1 MDLYKILFFALIIL
15 VLAIYILLIVRKN
28 KNKDLIAASTEDNNY
43 MTEGMTIGMC
53 LGMAISMLIDADNM
67 AIGLSIGMML
77 GMVIGMNIKKWFK
90 RGALMYDIYIQLAIF
105 LAFVFVLKMF
115 LPKIK
120 GHMGESI
127 VKIKLNSLDKEK
139 YKVINN
145 LVLENAGGTTKS
157 TQIDHLVVS
166 TYGIFSIET
175 KNYKGWI
182 YGSEF
187 GKNWTQNIYG
197 NKKTFMNP
205 ILQNY
210 AHIKAV
216 ENILKDLYP
225 NMKYFSIIAFSP
237 EAEIKVKLKESVV
250 CKMSQV
256 SKEIEKLSNEDIID
270 KDELEKILEIIQG
283 NRLNISNRDHVKN
296 IKEAKKNKLKTQ
308 TGSTS
313 ETKKS
318 PSKKIEKSE
327 ESKSK
332 ITKEEV
338 KEKEAKLD
346 MKKEKNES
354 IKLCPK
360 CGSPL
365 EIRTGRY
372 GSFLGC
378 TNYPTCTYVE
388 SIKA

>member
-1 MDLYKILFFALIIL
+1 
-15 VLAIYILLIVRKN
+15 
-28 KNKDLIAASTEDNNY
+28 
-43 MTEGMTIGMC
+43 
-53 LGMAISMLIDADNM
+53 
-67 AIGLSIGMML
+67 
-77 GMVIGMNIKKWFK
+77 
-90 RGALMYDIYIQLAIF
+90 MYDIYIQLAIF

-166 TYGIFSIET
+166 TFGIFSIET

-182 YGSEF
+182 FGSEF

-216 ENILKDLYP
+216 ENILKDSYP
-225 NMKYFSIIAFSP
+225 EMKYFSIVAFSP
-237 EAEIKVKLKESVV
+237 EAEIKVKLKESIV
-250 CKMSQV
+250 CKMSEV
-256 SKEIEKLSNEDIID
+256 AKEIEKLSDEEIID
-270 KDELEKILEIIQG
+270 KAELEKILEIIRA

-296 IKEAKKNKLKTQ
+296 IKEAKKNKDKPKEDPA
-308 TGSTS
+308 SKM
-313 ETKKS
+313 KKS
-318 PSKKIEKSE
+318 PEKKIEKE
-327 ESKSK
+327 EETESK
-332 ITKEEV
+332 IIKEEV
-338 KEKEAKLD
+338 KENEAKLD
-346 MKKEKNES
+346 MKKRMTIS
-354 IKLCPK
+354 
-360 CGSPL
+360 
-365 EIRTGRY
+365 
-372 GSFLGC
+372 SFAQNAEVLL
-378 TNYPTCTYVE
+378 
-388 SIKA
+388 K

>member
-1 MDLYKILFFALIIL
+1 
-15 VLAIYILLIVRKN
+15 
-28 KNKDLIAASTEDNNY
+28 
-43 MTEGMTIGMC
+43 
-53 LGMAISMLIDADNM
+53 
-67 AIGLSIGMML
+67 
-77 GMVIGMNIKKWFK
+77 
-90 RGALMYDIYIQLAIF
+90 MYDVYIQLAIF
-105 LAFVFVLKMF
+105 LAFVFVLKML
-115 LPKIK
+115 LPTIK

-127 VKIKLNSLDKEK
+127 VKIKLKSLDKDK

-182 YGSEF
+182 FGSEF

-216 ENILKDLYP
+216 ENILKDSYP

-256 SKEIEKLSNEDIID
+256 SKEIEKLSNEEIIE
-270 KDELEKILEIIQG
+270 KGELEKILEIIQG

-296 IKEAKKNKLKTQ
+296 IKEAKKNKDKSKENQ
-308 TGSTS
+308 AIKI
-313 ETKKS
+313 KKS
-318 PSKKIEKSE
+318 LEKKIEKVE
-327 ESKSK
+327 EINPK
-332 ITKEEV
+332 IIKEEV
-338 KEKEAKLD
+338 KGKEAKLD
-346 MKKEKNES
+346 TKKEKDEN

-365 EIRTGRY
+365 EIRSGRY

-378 TNYPTCTYVE
+378 TNYPACTYVE
-388 SIKA
+388 SMKE

>member
-1 MDLYKILFFALIIL
+1 MDIYKILFFALIIL
-15 VLAIYILLIVRKN
+15 VVAVYILLIVRKN
-28 KNKDLIAASTEDNNY
+28 KNKNLTAEIREDNNY
-43 MTEGMTIGMC
+43 MSEGMTIGMC
-53 LGMAISMLIDADNM
+53 LGMAISMLIDDDNM

-127 VKIKLNSLDKEK
+127 VKIKLKSLDKDK

-182 YGSEF
+182 FGSEF

-216 ENILKDLYP
+216 ENILKDSYP

-250 CKMSQV
+250 CKMAQV
-256 SKEIEKLSNEDIID
+256 SKEIEKLSNEEIID
-270 KDELEKILEIIQG
+270 KGELERILEIIQG

-296 IKEAKKNKLKTQ
+296 IKEAKKNKDKSKENQ
-308 TGSTS
+308 AIKI
-313 ETKKS
+313 KKS
-318 PSKKIEKSE
+318 PEKKIEKVE
-327 ESKSK
+327 EIDPK
-332 ITKEEV
+332 IIKEKV

-346 MKKEKNES
+346 IKKEKDDN

-365 EIRTGRY
+365 EIRSGRY

-378 TNYPTCTYVE
+378 TNYPACTYVE
-388 SIKA
+388 SMKE

>member
-1 MDLYKILFFALIIL
+1 
-15 VLAIYILLIVRKN
+15 
-28 KNKDLIAASTEDNNY
+28 
-43 MTEGMTIGMC
+43 
-53 LGMAISMLIDADNM
+53 
-67 AIGLSIGMML
+67 
-77 GMVIGMNIKKWFK
+77 
-90 RGALMYDIYIQLAIF
+90 MYDIYIQLAIF
-105 LAFVFVLKMF
+105 LAFVFVLKML

-120 GHMGESI
+120 GHTGESI
-127 VKIKLNSLDKEK
+127 VKIKLKSLDKEK

-145 LVLENAGGTTKS
+145 LVLENAGGTTKT

-182 YGSEF
+182 LGSEF

-216 ENILKDLYP
+216 ENILKEAYP
-225 NMKYFSIIAFSP
+225 EMKYFSIVAFSP
-237 EAEIKVKLKESVV
+237 EAEIKVKLKESIV
-250 CKMSQV
+250 CKMSEV
-256 SKEIEKLSNEDIID
+256 AKEIEKLSDEEIID
-270 KDELEKILEIIQG
+270 KAELEKNLEIIRA

-296 IKEAKKNKLKTQ
+296 IKEAKKNKDKPKEDPA
-308 TGSTS
+308 SKM
-313 ETKKS
+313 KKS
-318 PSKKIEKSE
+318 PEKKIEKE
-327 ESKSK
+327 EEIESK
-332 ITKEEV
+332 IIKEEV
-338 KEKEAKLD
+338 KENEAKLD
-346 MKKEKNES
+346 MKKKDDN

-360 CGSPL
+360 WGSPL

-378 TNYPTCTYVE
+378 TNYPTCTYAE
-388 SIKA
+388 SIEE

>member
-1 MDLYKILFFALIIL
+1 
-15 VLAIYILLIVRKN
+15 
-28 KNKDLIAASTEDNNY
+28 
-43 MTEGMTIGMC
+43 
-53 LGMAISMLIDADNM
+53 
-67 AIGLSIGMML
+67 
-77 GMVIGMNIKKWFK
+77 
-90 RGALMYDIYIQLAIF
+90 MYDIYIQLAIF
-105 LAFVFVLKMF
+105 LAFIFVLKMF
-115 LPKIK
+115 LPIIK

-210 AHIKAV
+210 AHIKAI
-216 ENILKDLYP
+216 ENILKDSYP

-256 SKEIEKLSNEDIID
+256 SKEIEKLSNEEIID
-270 KDELEKILEIIQG
+270 TAELEKILEIIQG

-296 IKEAKKNKLKTQ
+296 IKEAKKNKLKAQ
-308 TGSTS
+308 TDPSN
-313 ETKKS
+313 KIKNS
-318 PSKKIEKSE
+318 PAKKIEKVE
-327 ESKSK
+327 ESNPK
-332 ITKEEV
+332 IIKKEI

-346 MKKEKNES
+346 MKEEKDEN

-378 TNYPTCTYVE
+378 TNYPACTYVE